1 VSRTI
6 AEITGELY
14 NLIDEEHRSHKLWD
28 EAFGDS
34 LNPHAPFT
42 REQLQQ
48 KTYEAMCIHGEV
60 VLRIEGIIN
69 ELVNGRYVDRNSP
82 TEEVKQAE
90 ARMEAQ
96 RKRLE
101 KRLQR
106 QRDEQPIPQQ
116 EA

>member
-1 VSRTI
+1 VGIGNPLLRSLVIVHTKPLRVY
-6 AEITGELY
+6 L
-14 NLIDEEHRSHKLWD
+14 DEHSV
-28 EAFGDS
+28 
-34 LNPHAPFT
+34 
-42 REQLQQ
+42 
-48 KTYEAMCIHGEV
+48 YVGEV